1 MPDAVPYAI
10 INDVKVNKITKQEF
24 DNFVAAGAITQEQI
38 ENEVWIFSDDN
49 FLSAANLEKLNGL
62 DLSAIAAAANVIE
75 GITVNGEEV
84 TPDEQKVVNITVPT
98 LPALSAVA
106 TSGSYNDL
114 TDKPTIPEGSCV
126 LRIWGAETT

>member
-10 INDVKVNKITKQEF
+10 INDVKVNKITKEEF
-24 DNFVAAGAITQEQI
+24 DNYVAAGAITQEQI

-49 FLSAANLEKLNGL
+49 FLSAANLEKLNGI

-75 GITVNGEEV
+75 GITVNGEAV

-106 TSGSYNDL
+106 KSGSHNDL
-114 TDKPTIPEGSCV
+114 TDKPPIPEGSCF